1 MPIKSLTDNI
11 RAELL
16 LLLAHTV
23 SPSTS
28 SLARQVQMFSES
40 SASHNIIDLDC
51 YLQDVFIFGLH
62 LKGCNAVKTKFLK
75 RKLIYSNKIVIKQAL
90 RT

>member
-1 MPIKSLTDNI
+1 MT
-11 RAELL
+11 
-16 LLLAHTV
+16 LLAHTV
-23 SPSTS
+23 SPATGSFV
-28 SLARQVQMFSES
+28 RQVQMFSES
-40 SASHNIIDLDC
+40 SASHNIIYLDS
-51 YLQDVFIFGLH
+51 YSKDVFIFGLH